1 MRLSGYPA
9 DTQSAVGAA
18 ARVSS
23 WSCSREL
30 IELLQVLFASWLVI
44 NRSFVYSLER
54 IKPPTKLSDEAAWR
68 RCGRKG
74 EETKGKNREGVSC

>member
-1 MRLSGYPA
+1 MRLSGYPV

-23 WSCSREL
+23 WSCNREL

-44 NRSFVYSLER
+44 NRSFVYPLER
-54 IKPPTKLSDEAAWR
+54 IK
-68 RCGRKG
+68 GY
-74 EETKGKNREGVSC
+74 